1 MDTARNTTWNAA
13 RYAACLNSCDKN
25 DDCPICNFRRNI
37 CEPEL
42 NLLKSG
48 VFAYWVLVDK
58 VIVITSPLT
67 RQVDNRLHSE
77 TRPAV
82 EWTNEKYYFLWGVK
96 LEQDLWQK
104 IVDKTISFKEIME
117 LKNIEQRMVA
127 LKIMD
132 AEKLLEGS
140 KAKLIDKSKRGNK
153 LYLIENIFS
162 QPAYFLKYSCPST
175 NRIYVS
181 GVEPQV
187 AKNNPN
193 ADYLMAWKLGL
204 TFNDYI
210 EKLNIET

>member
-1 MDTARNTTWNAA
+1 
-13 RYAACLNSCDKN
+13 
-25 DDCPICNFRRNI
+25 
-37 CEPEL
+37 
-42 NLLKSG
+42 
-48 VFAYWVLVDK
+48 
-58 VIVITSPLT
+58 
-67 RQVDNRLHSE
+67 
-77 TRPAV
+77 
-82 EWTNEKYYFLWGVK
+82 
-96 LEQDLWQK
+96 
-104 IVDKTISFKEIME
+104 
-117 LKNIEQRMVA
+117 
-127 LKIMD
+127 MD